1 MLEARSRLCLLVNGE
16 GFITKYL
23 KYLLAF
29 LQHYWN
35 TLANFDSYNIL
46 FQVFSHIIVDE
57 IIEPTPYSS
66 GPMPIYTVPNFDI
79 MIIEHVLLA
88 VGDSTGY

>member
-23 KYLLAF
+23 KYLLTF

-35 TLANFDSYNIL
+35 TLANFDSFRFLLLVHSTVFIL
-46 FQVFSHIIVDE
+46 
-57 IIEPTPYSS
+57 
-66 GPMPIYTVPNFDI
+66 
-79 MIIEHVLLA
+79 
-88 VGDSTGY
+88 